1 MNKKDEIKLEVLSQ
15 IDDDIIEK
23 QTKKRFALI
32 TGKPKKNR
40 RKMIS
45 ILSSAA
51 ALMLVCG
58 ILLAVFLP
66 ILSKQVPVYEGMT
79 ISNTAPTEKLAVDL
93 ESLPT
98 MLSLTDLS
106 YATVL
111 SSETVDA
118 DDNRLAEA
126 PETVKPDRS
135 LYYAKKN
142 EDIYVTVHI
151 NNPENFEILSF
162 TLNGFKYQSY
172 MFEDGSDST
181 KLILKINVGDVEGMV
196 DYTIDAIKYVDG
208 TQIKDVRMDGE
219 RTVRVAVY
227 PENQPTVT
235 LSNVAINETD
245 IRFDLLVSDEKS
257 LIQDSEGEV
266 YVALYEGETLV
277 SKREVTVGETNEVVF
292 SDLTPCIEYRYEI
305 VANYD
310 SLDGRGYG
318 AYLLA
323 EQSFYTNSHVT
334 VTGITTNARNRE
346 ITFDL
351 NIASDSNVTIKS
363 IELTTAEGE
372 LVSSGDADTR
382 SFTEIYEGNYIILVS
397 YTYNIGD
404 GEKLGYSRSEETVMI
419 RFGSITK
426 CFLEGGT
433 LGKKCFLD
441 MPVYNNTTNDFRTH
455 PGIDIYSS
463 TGSMVIYAVRQ
474 GTIDRI
480 WYDDSMGYCIS
491 IKHSEGLYKLYKNLS
506 GIFPQGIQEGTKVRP
521 GQLIASI
528 GNSATL
534 EADEEPHLHFELM
547 ISNQLV
553 DPLDYFDD

>member
-227 PENQPTVT
+227 PENQPTAT
-235 LSNVAINETD
+235 ISSVAINETD

-257 LIQDSEGEV
+257 LIQDSNGEV
-266 YVALYEGETLV
+266 YVAFYEGETLV
-277 SKREVTVGETNEVVF
+277 SKREVTVGEKNEVVF
-292 SDLTPCIEYRYEI
+292 SDLTPGIEYRYEI

-318 AYLLA
+318 AYMLA
-323 EQSFYTNSHVT
+323 EQSFYTSSHVT
-334 VTGITTNARNRE
+334 LTGITVSDYK
-346 ITFDL
+346 IMFDL
-351 NIASDSNVTIKS
+351 NIANDSNVTIKS
-363 IELTTAEGE
+363 IELMTAEGE

-382 SFTEIYEGNYIILVS
+382 IFTEIYEGNYIILVS

-404 GEKLGYSRSEETVMI
+404 GEKLGYARSEDTIMI
-419 RFGSITK
+419 IGFGNIDER
-426 CFLEGGT
+426 LIEGAT
-433 LGKKCFLD
+433 LGKECFLD
-441 MPVYNNTTNDFRTH
+441 MQVYNNTTNDYRTH
-455 PGIDIYSS
+455 PGVDIYSS
-463 TGSMVIYAVRQ
+463 TGSTAIYALCE

-491 IKHSEGLYKLYKNLS
+491 IKHREGFYTFYKNLS
-506 GIFPQGIQEGTKVRP
+506 GSFPRGIKEGTKVRS

-528 GNSATL
+528 GNSAAL
-534 EADEEPHLHFELM
+534 EVAEKPHLHFELM